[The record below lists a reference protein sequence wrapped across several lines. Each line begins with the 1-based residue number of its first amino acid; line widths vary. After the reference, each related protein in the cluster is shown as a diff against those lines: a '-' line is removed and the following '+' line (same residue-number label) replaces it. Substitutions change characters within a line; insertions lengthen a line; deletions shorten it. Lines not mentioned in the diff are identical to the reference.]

1 MNCCQLSA
9 IKVHWQCC
17 GGGEEFGN
25 NSLLSAL
32 RGWEVTRRMCLLTT
46 IPTQGPVTFN
56 LDPPKIGS
64 PRNEFFW
71 NIWTHSEKFVPTVD
85 QPHQGKSVHVN
96 GHEVITKDISSV
108 HRGIFCKLSDWSS
121 SVCLDWPYT
130 ALTKIFA
137 QCTRNRMQRA
147 VPPGMRL
154 LHCVLLNLRAWIVS
168 RNLNNLPR

>member
-1 MNCCQLSA
+1 MWPPFFSGPSLHMAYYRTPWYVNQLY
-9 IKVHWQCC
+9 K
-17 GGGEEFGN
+17 GFNE
-25 NSLLSAL
+25 
-32 RGWEVTRRMCLLTT
+32 T
-46 IPTQGPVTFN
+46 IVTFN

-96 GHEVITKDISSV
+96 SHEVITKDISSV
-108 HRGIFCKLSDWSS
+108 HRGIFWTLSDWSS

-130 ALTKIFA
+130 PLTKIFA
-137 QCTRNRMQRA
+137 QCTRNWMQRA

-154 LHCVLLNLRAWIVS
+154 LNCVLLNLRAWIVS
-168 RNLNNLPR
+168 RNLNNLPIDKPLVQTL

>member
-1 MNCCQLSA
+1 M
-9 IKVHWQCC
+9 
-17 GGGEEFGN
+17 
-25 NSLLSAL
+25 
-32 RGWEVTRRMCLLTT
+32 
-46 IPTQGPVTFN
+46 
-56 LDPPKIGS
+56 
-64 PRNEFFW
+64 
-71 NIWTHSEKFVPTVD
+71 
-85 QPHQGKSVHVN
+85 HVN

-154 LHCVLLNLRAWIVS
+154 FTLCAAELMGLNS
-168 RNLNNLPR
+168 FQKPQQPS